1 MRTLWTLNHADPG
14 FSGAR
19 VLSVSLS
26 LPSSRYST
34 WHDVR
39 SFHERLAAGIESLP
53 GVEKLGI
60 TTTPPFA
67 ANWSKL
73 FAIEGI
79 TKPGDKPVMTV
90 HGIVGG
96 DYFETMGIPLLQ
108 GRLLGLQDRRET
120 PGAILVNRAFA
131 RQVFGDA
138 DAVGRRVKD
147 GVSETDAPW
156 LTIVGVVGD
165 VKVRR
170 IDEEPVPQTYQ
181 FWLQTQEST
190 FGQATYVVRTSLDPM
205 ALAPAVRAAVA
216 RTDPE
221 QVVGRLA
228 PMPEIVTDSL
238 RNERFRMSLLLAF
251 AATALLLAGIGIAGV
266 TGIAVT
272 QRRHEI
278 GLRMALGAARGRI
291 VREVLGG
298 GLRLVLAG
306 LACGLLGALALSRL
320 VAGFLYG
327 VAPTDPATYL
337 ASAGVLLVTGLIATY
352 LPARGAA
359 AVDPMTALRQD

>member
-1 MRTLWTLNHADPG
+1 M
-14 FSGAR
+14 
-19 VLSVSLS
+19 
-26 LPSSRYST
+26 
-34 WHDVR
+34 
-39 SFHERLAAGIESLP
+39 
-53 GVEKLGI
+53 EKLGI

-67 ANWSKL
+67 ANWNKL

-79 TKPGDKPVMTV
+79 TKPGDKPVLTV
-90 HGIVGG
+90 HGVVGG

-138 DAVGRRVKD
+138 EAVGRRVKD

-181 FWLQTQEST
+181 FWLQTQESA
-190 FGQATYVVRTSLDPM
+190 FGQATYVVRTSLDPL

-238 RNERFRMSLLLAF
+238 RSERFRMSLLLAF

-278 GLRMALGAARGRI
+278 GLRMALGAERGRI

-306 LACGLLGALALSRL
+306 LACGFVGALALSRL

-352 LPARGAA
+352 VPARGAA
-359 AVDPMTALRQD
+359 AIDPMAALRQD